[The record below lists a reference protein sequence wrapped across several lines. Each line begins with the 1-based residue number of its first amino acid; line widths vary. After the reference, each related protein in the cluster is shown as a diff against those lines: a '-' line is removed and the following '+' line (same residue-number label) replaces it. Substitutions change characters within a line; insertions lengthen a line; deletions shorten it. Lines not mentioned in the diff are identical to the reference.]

1 MSQKDGMFYGQLV
14 KHEGK
19 LQYVE
24 SGHSAKYK
32 AFVASLEEGQ
42 VVDHFMD
49 ANVDTGTL
57 PQLAK
62 IHKCI
67 RELAKDIGYSFEDMK
82 LEVKKKAGLCIK
94 KEIGG
99 EMYMVC
105 KSFSKCSKDEL
116 GLAIQTIIDFGDMT
130 GINFR

>member
-1 MSQKDGMFYGQLV
+1 MYHGQLV

-19 LQYVE
+19 LE
-24 SGHSAKYK
+24 HFSSGSAAKYK
-32 AFVASLEEGQ
+32 EFLASLEEGQ

-67 RELAKDIGYSFEDMK
+67 RELAKDTGNTFEDMK
-82 LEVKKKAGLCIK
+82 LEVKQKAGLCIK

-99 EMYMVC
+99 DMYMVC

-116 GLAIQTIIDFGDMT
+116 GLAIQALIELGDM
-130 GINFR
+130 INMNFR